1 MATIQRRPTETEHG
15 SYYQKY
21 INLAEGTDIISSLES
36 SREVFLTFLN
46 ELPVDKWDY
55 SYKRGKWT
63 VKETVLHLLDTE
75 RIFAYRALRIARKDS
90 TDLPGFDQ
98 NDFVP
103 ASDAK
108 NRSTASVIEEFL
120 AVRNASIQLFKNL
133 PLEAFEQIGTASENP
148 LSPLAAAFIIVG
160 HQQHHLNLFVERYL

>member
-1 MATIQRRPTETEHG
+1 M
-15 SYYQKY
+15 
-21 INLAEGTDIISSLES
+21 
-36 SREVFLTFLN
+36 
-46 ELPVDKWDY
+46 
-55 SYKRGKWT
+55 
-63 VKETVLHLLDTE
+63 
-75 RIFAYRALRIARKDS
+75 RIARKDS